1 MGSSDLNLDLL
12 GLPALRFVD
21 CPGLIQVVTVLVPLG
36 QEVYRLFYKRQ
47 LHSHHAV
54 LQINSDTVLDHLLLE
69 GFLKTLSLSSAG
81 ELAGGTV
88 GALVA
93 SYVPDDRYVVFI
105 KQPFQFGEGDGRLMA
120 AATVPTETLLV
131 TVADHGG
138 IRDRGRHPNLL

>member
-1 MGSSDLNLDLL
+1 M
-12 GLPALRFVD
+12 
-21 CPGLIQVVTVLVPLG
+21 
-36 QEVYRLFYKRQ
+36 FYKRQ

-54 LQINSDTVLDHLLLE
+54 LQINTVLHHLLLE

-88 GALVA
+88 GPLVA

-105 KQPFQFGEGDGRLMA
+105 KQPFQLGKGDGRLMA
-120 AATVPTETLLV
+120 AATVPAETLLV